1 MAIWARHRLCC
12 ASRSRD
18 QGSAPATALRIMCQQ
33 TIDVRKMISP
43 STLVSHI
50 EWLSQA
56 RILCVGDLML
66 DRFVYG
72 EVERTSPEAPVPIL
86 AIERQSVMLGGVG
99 NVARN
104 LISIGARATLLS
116 VVGDDE
122 VGRNLTQMVGEEDRI
137 EPYLLV
143 EPGRPSTEKTRF
155 VAGGQQL
162 LRTDRETRHW
172 ISEQS
177 AENLLRMAEDI
188 IPECDVLVLSDY
200 AKGILTDELCQALI
214 KRARAEN
221 KPVVV
226 DPKGSDYTCYRGASI
241 ITPNRRELGA
251 ATGGVVGTDG
261 EIVATGRA
269 MIEQLEIDALLVTRS
284 QDGMTLISSDGRVE
298 HLPAQAR
305 EVFDVSGAGDTVV
318 ATLASA
324 LAKGVDLIEAAALA
338 NVAASV
344 VVAKSGT
351 AVVYAA
357 DLLHAVRA
365 SDLTSSEAKI
375 VPLTAALEAIDKWR
389 AEGHKMGFTNG
400 CFDLLHPGHISL
412 LRQSK
417 SSCERLIVGLNSD
430 ASVRRLKGE
439 ERPVQS
445 ESARA
450 QVLASL
456 ETIDLVVIFAED
468 TPINMIEAIR
478 PDVLIKGGD
487 YRIEEV
493 VGAEFVQ
500 GYGGQILLAD
510 TEPGFSTSRTIEKL
524 QR

>member
-1 MAIWARHRLCC
+1 
-12 ASRSRD
+12 
-18 QGSAPATALRIMCQQ
+18 
-33 TIDVRKMISP
+33 MISP

-56 RILCVGDLML
+56 KILCVGDLML

-86 AIERQSVMLGGVG
+86 GIERQSVMLGGVG

-104 LISIGARATLLS
+104 LISLGARATLLS

-162 LRTDRETRHW
+162 LRTDRETRRW
-172 ISEQS
+172 ISQQS

-188 IPECDVLVLSDY
+188 IPECDVLVISDY

-226 DPKGSDYTCYRGASI
+226 DPKGDNYACYKGASI

-251 ATGGVVGTDG
+251 ATGAAVGTDG
-261 EIVATGRA
+261 EIVSAGKA
-269 MIEQLEIDALLVTRS
+269 LIAQLEIEALLVTRS
-284 QDGMTLISSDGRVE
+284 QDGMTLISGDGQVE

-324 LAKGVDLIEAAALA
+324 LAKGVELIEAAALA

-375 VPLTAALEAIDKWR
+375 VPLTAALEAIEKWR
-389 AEGHKMGFTNG
+389 LEGQKMGFTNG

-417 SSCERLIVGLNSD
+417 GSCGRLIVGLNSD

-456 ETIDLVVIFAED
+456 ETIDLVVIFGED
-468 TPINMIEAIR
+468 TPIKMIEAIR

-500 GYGGQILLAD
+500 GYGGKVLLAN
-510 TEPGFSTSRTIEKL
+510 TEAGFSTSRTIEKL

>member
-1 MAIWARHRLCC
+1 MLPVQIP
-12 ASRSRD
+12 SVK
-18 QGSAPATALRIMCQQ
+18 QKPATFLRHMYQQ
-33 TIDVRKMISP
+33 IIDVPKMITP
-43 STLVSHI
+43 SILVSHI
-50 EWLSQA
+50 ESLSQA

-72 EVERTSPEAPVPIL
+72 TVERTSPEAPVPIL
-86 AIERQSVMLGGVG
+86 GIERQSVMLGGVG
-99 NVARN
+99 NVTRN
-104 LISIGARATLLS
+104 LISIGAKATLLS

-122 VGRNLTQMVGEEDRI
+122 TGRTLTQMVGKEDRI
-137 EPYLLV
+137 EPHLLV
-143 EPGRPSTEKTRF
+143 EAGRPSTEKTRF

-162 LRTDRETRHW
+162 LRTDRETRRW
-172 ISEQS
+172 IGEQC

-200 AKGILTDELCQALI
+200 AKGVLTDALCQALI
-214 KRARAEN
+214 KCARTAG
-221 KPVVV
+221 KLVVV
-226 DPKGSDYTCYRGASI
+226 DPKGDNYQCYQGASI

-251 ATGGVVGTDG
+251 ATGGAVNTES
-261 EIVATGRA
+261 EIVAAGQSL
-269 MIEQLEIDALLVTRS
+269 IKQLDISALLVTRS
-284 QDGMTLISSDGRVE
+284 QDGMTLITKEGAVE

-324 LAKGVDLIEAAALA
+324 IANGVDLEEASALA

-344 VVAKSGT
+344 VVGKSGT

-375 VPLTAALEAIDKWR
+375 VPLTTALEVVEKWR
-389 AEGHKMGFTNG
+389 LENHKVGFTNG

-417 SSCERLIVGLNSD
+417 DNCARLIVGLNSD

-468 TPINMIEAIR
+468 TPTNMIEAIR

-487 YRIEEV
+487 YQVEGV

-500 GYGGQILLAD
+500 QYGGKVLLAK
-510 TEPGFSTSRTIEKL
+510 TEPGFSTSTTIAKL
-524 QR
+524 QRE